1 MAIRYDKKLT
11 NEINKVVRNFNSKI
25 NRLEKLQNDL
35 LLPDKISKKSLT
47 EEYYTRKDLQRKLNE
62 LKRFSTRG
70 IEKTI
75 TTKSGLKLS
84 EYELIN
90 LKKESARVK
99 RNLTREIKNLRS
111 TKPKVFG
118 KVQTATFAQMGD
130 NLYLNLL
137 ARREALEKGNIENLT
152 KEEYESFKK
161 LVRKTAK
168 NKQYMNSVFKDNYK
182 KMLTD
187 LGYYYNYDKDK
198 MQVLE
203 KRLDKLNS
211 NEFLKL
217 FQNDKSIKAIIDYY
231 PIITD
236 TLSSINP
243 KDIQDDVKVLYDNLI
258 DNIDDI
264 LENYKL

>member
-1 MAIRYDKKLT
+1 MAIRYDKNLQ
-11 NEINKVVRNFNSKI
+11 NEITRVVRNFNNKI

-35 LLPDKISKKSLT
+35 ILPDKITKKSLT
-47 EEYYTRKDLQRKLNE
+47 EGSYTRKDLQRKLNE

-75 TTKSGLKLS
+75 ETKAGLKLS

-90 LKKESARVK
+90 LKKESARIK
-99 RNLTREIKNLRS
+99 RNLTREINKMRT
-111 TKPKVFG
+111 TKPKIFG
-118 KVQTATFAQMGD
+118 KVQTATFSQMGD
-130 NLYLNLL
+130 TMYLNLL
-137 ARREALEKGNIENLT
+137 ARREALEKDTNTLT
-152 KEEYESFKK
+152 KEEYERYKK
-161 LVRKTAK
+161 LILKTAK
-168 NKQYMNSVFKDNYK
+168 NKEYMNSVFKENYR

-187 LGYYYNYDKDK
+187 LGYYYNYDKEK
-198 MQVLE
+198 MKVLE
-203 KRLDKLNS
+203 GKLDKLS
-211 NEFLKL
+211 PNEFLKL

-264 LENYKL
+264 LENYRA

>member
-1 MAIRYDKKLT
+1 MAIRYDKNLQ
-11 NEINKVVRNFNSKI
+11 NEITRVVRNFNNKI

-35 LLPDKISKKSLT
+35 ILPDKITKKSLT
-47 EEYYTRKDLQRKLNE
+47 EGYYTRKDLQRKLNE

-75 TTKSGLKLS
+75 ETKAGLKLS

-90 LKKESARVK
+90 LKKESARIK
-99 RNLTREIKNLRS
+99 RNLTREINKMRT
-111 TKPKVFG
+111 TKPKIFG
-118 KVQTATFAQMGD
+118 KVQTATFSQMGD
-130 NLYLNLL
+130 TMYLNLL
-137 ARREALEKGNIENLT
+137 ARREALEKDTNTLT
-152 KEEYESFKK
+152 KEEYERYKK
-161 LVRKTAK
+161 LILKTAK
-168 NKQYMNSVFKDNYK
+168 NKQYMNSVFKENYR

-187 LGYYYNYDKDK
+187 LGYYYNYDKEK
-198 MQVLE
+198 MKVLE
-203 KRLDKLNS
+203 GKLDKLS
-211 NEFLKL
+211 PNEFLKL

-264 LENYKL
+264 LENYRA

>member
-1 MAIRYDKKLT
+1 MAIRYDKKLES
-11 NEINKVVRNFNSKI
+11 EINRVIRNFNSKI

-35 LLPDKISKKSLT
+35 ILPDKITKRTLKES
-47 EEYYTRKDLQRKLNE
+47 YYTRKDLQRKLNE
-62 LKRFSTRG
+62 LKRYSTKG
-70 IEKTI
+70 IEKTVE
-75 TTKSGLKLS
+75 TKSGLKLS

-90 LKKESARVK
+90 LKKESARIK
-99 RNLTREIKNLRS
+99 RNLTREIKNLRT

-118 KVQTATFAQMGD
+118 KIQNATFAQMGD
-130 NLYLNLL
+130 TMYLNLL
-137 ARREALEKGNIENLT
+137 ARREALEKGDITNLT
-152 KEEYESFKK
+152 KEEYERYKK
-161 LVRKTAK
+161 LVLKTAK
-168 NKQYMNSVFKDNYK
+168 NKEYMNNIFKENYK

-187 LGYYYNYDKDK
+187 LGYYYNYDKEK
-198 MQVLE
+198 MKVLE
-203 KRLDKLNS
+203 GKLS
-211 NEFLKL
+211 KLSPNEFLKL

-264 LENYKL
+264 LENYRA

>member
-1 MAIRYDKKLT
+1 MAIRYDKNLQ
-11 NEINKVVRNFNSKI
+11 NEITRVVRNFNNKI

-35 LLPDKISKKSLT
+35 ILPDKITKKSLT
-47 EEYYTRKDLQRKLNE
+47 EGYYTRKELQRKLNE

-75 TTKSGLKLS
+75 ETKAGLKLS

-90 LKKESARVK
+90 LKKESARIK
-99 RNLTREIKNLRS
+99 RNLTREINKMRT
-111 TKPKVFG
+111 TKPKIFG
-118 KVQTATFAQMGD
+118 KVQTATFSQMGD
-130 NLYLNLL
+130 TMYLNLL
-137 ARREALEKGNIENLT
+137 ARREALEKDTNTLT
-152 KEEYESFKK
+152 KEEYERYKK
-161 LVRKTAK
+161 LILKTAK
-168 NKQYMNSVFKDNYK
+168 NKEYMNSVFKENYR

-187 LGYYYNYDKDK
+187 LGYYYNYDKEK
-198 MQVLE
+198 MKVLE
-203 KRLDKLNS
+203 GKLDKLS
-211 NEFLKL
+211 PNEFLKL

-236 TLSSINP
+236 TLSPINP

-264 LENYKL
+264 LENYRA

>member
-1 MAIRYDKKLT
+1 MAIRYDKKLES
-11 NEINKVVRNFNSKI
+11 EINRVIRNFNSKI

-35 LLPDKISKKSLT
+35 ILPDKITKRTLKES
-47 EEYYTRKDLQRKLNE
+47 YYTRKDLQRKLNE
-62 LKRFSTRG
+62 LKRYSTKG
-70 IEKTI
+70 IEKTVE
-75 TTKSGLKLS
+75 TKSGLKLS

-90 LKKESARVK
+90 LKKESARIK
-99 RNLTREIKNLRS
+99 RNLTREIKNLRT

-118 KVQTATFAQMGD
+118 KIQNATFAQMGD
-130 NLYLNLL
+130 TMYLNLL
-137 ARREALEKGNIENLT
+137 ARREALEKGDITTLT
-152 KEEYESFKK
+152 KEEYERYKK
-161 LVRKTAK
+161 LVLKTAK
-168 NKQYMNSVFKDNYK
+168 NKEYMNNIFKENYK

-187 LGYYYNYDKDK
+187 LGYYYNYDKEK
-198 MQVLE
+198 MKVLE
-203 KRLDKLNS
+203 GKLNKLS
-211 NEFLKL
+211 PNEFLKL

-264 LENYKL
+264 LENYRA

>member
-1 MAIRYDKKLT
+1 MAIRYDKNLQ
-11 NEINKVVRNFNSKI
+11 NEITRVVRNFNNKI

-35 LLPDKISKKSLT
+35 ILPDKITKKSLT
-47 EEYYTRKDLQRKLNE
+47 EGYYTRKDLQRKLNE

-75 TTKSGLKLS
+75 ETKAGLKLS

-90 LKKESARVK
+90 LKKESARIK
-99 RNLTREIKNLRS
+99 RNLTREINKMRT
-111 TKPKVFG
+111 TKPKIFG
-118 KVQTATFAQMGD
+118 KVQTATFSQMGD
-130 NLYLNLL
+130 TMYLNLL
-137 ARREALEKGNIENLT
+137 ARREALEKDTNKLT
-152 KEEYESFKK
+152 KEEYERYKK
-161 LVRKTAK
+161 LILKTAK
-168 NKQYMNSVFKDNYK
+168 NKEYMNSVFKENYR

-187 LGYYYNYDKDK
+187 LGYYYNYDKEK
-198 MQVLE
+198 MKVLE
-203 KRLDKLNS
+203 GKLDKLS
-211 NEFLKL
+211 PSEFLKL

-264 LENYKL
+264 LENYRA

>member
-1 MAIRYDKKLT
+1 MAIRYDKNLQ
-11 NEINKVVRNFNSKI
+11 NEITRVVRNFNNKI

-35 LLPDKISKKSLT
+35 ILPDKITKKSLT
-47 EEYYTRKDLQRKLNE
+47 EGYYTRKDLQRKLNE

-70 IEKTI
+70 IEKTVE
-75 TTKSGLKLS
+75 TKAGLKLS

-90 LKKESARVK
+90 LKKESARIK
-99 RNLTREIKNLRS
+99 RNLTREINKMRT
-111 TKPKVFG
+111 TKPKIFG
-118 KVQTATFAQMGD
+118 KVQTATFSQMGD
-130 NLYLNLL
+130 TMYLNLL
-137 ARREALEKGNIENLT
+137 ARREALEKDTNTLT
-152 KEEYESFKK
+152 KEEYERYKK
-161 LVRKTAK
+161 LILKTAK
-168 NKQYMNSVFKDNYK
+168 NKEYMNSVFKENYR

-187 LGYYYNYDKDK
+187 LGYYYNYDKEK
-198 MQVLE
+198 MKVLE
-203 KRLDKLNS
+203 GKLDKLS
-211 NEFLKL
+211 PNEFLKL

-264 LENYKL
+264 LENYRA

>member
-11 NEINKVVRNFNSKI
+11 NEINKVVRNFNNKI
-25 NRLEKLQNDL
+25 NRLEKMQNDFI
-35 LLPDKISKKSLT
+35 LPEKINKKTLIDS
-47 EEYYTRKDLQRKLNE
+47 YHARVDLQRKLNE
-62 LKRFSTRG
+62 LKRFSQRG
-70 IEKTI
+70 VEKTI
-75 TTKSGLKLS
+75 TTKSGLKIS

-99 RNLTREIKNLRS
+99 RNLTREINKMRT
-111 TKPKVFG
+111 TKPKIFG
-118 KVQTATFAQMGD
+118 KVQTATFSQMGD
-130 NLYLNLL
+130 TLYLNLL
-137 ARREALEKGNIENLT
+137 ARREAIEKDVNRLT
-152 KEEYESFKK
+152 KEEYERYKK
-161 LVRKTAK
+161 LVIKTAK
-168 NKQYMNSVFKDNYK
+168 NKEYMNNVFKDNYK

-187 LGYYYNYDKDK
+187 LGYYYNYDKEK
-198 MQVLE
+198 MKVLE
-203 KRLDKLNS
+203 EKLGKLS
-211 NEFLKL
+211 PNEFLKL

-264 LENYKL
+264 LENYKM

>member
-1 MAIRYDKKLT
+1 MAIRYDKKLES
-11 NEINKVVRNFNSKI
+11 EINRVIRNFNSKI
-25 NRLEKLQNDL
+25 NRLTKVQNDL
-35 LLPDKISKKSLT
+35 ILPDKITKKTLK
-47 EEYYTRKDLQRKLNE
+47 ENYYTRKDLQRKLNE
-62 LKRFSTRG
+62 LKRYSTKG

-75 TTKSGLKLS
+75 ETKAGLKLS

-90 LKKESARVK
+90 LKKESARIK
-99 RNLTREIKNLRS
+99 RNLTREIKNLRT

-118 KVQTATFAQMGD
+118 KIQNATFAQMGD
-130 NLYLNLL
+130 TMYLNLL
-137 ARREALEKGNIENLT
+137 ARREALEKDINTLT
-152 KEEYESFKK
+152 KEEYERYKK
-161 LVRKTAK
+161 LVLKTAK
-168 NKQYMNSVFKDNYK
+168 NKEYMNNIFKENYR

-187 LGYYYNYDKDK
+187 LGYYYNYDKEK
-198 MQVLE
+198 MKVLE
-203 KRLDKLNS
+203 GKLNKLS
-211 NEFLKL
+211 PNEFLKL

-264 LENYKL
+264 LENYRA

>member
-1 MAIRYDKKLT
+1 MAIRYDKNL
-11 NEINKVVRNFNSKI
+11 NSEINKVIRNFNNKI

-35 LLPDKISKKSLT
+35 ILPDKITKKSLIDS
-47 EEYYTRKDLQRKLNE
+47 YYARKDLKRKLDE

-70 IEKTI
+70 IERTI
-75 TTKSGLKLS
+75 TTKSGLKIS

-90 LKKESARVK
+90 LKRESARIK
-99 RNLTREIKNLRS
+99 RNLTREIKNMRTS
-111 TKPKVFG
+111 KPKIFG
-118 KVQTATFAQMGD
+118 KVQTATFSQMGD
-130 NLYLNLL
+130 TLYLNLL
-137 ARREALEKGNIENLT
+137 ARREALEKGDITKLS
-152 KEEYESFKK
+152 KEEYERYKK
-161 LVRKTAK
+161 LVIKTAK
-168 NKQYMNSVFKDNYK
+168 NKEYMNNIFKDNYK

-203 KRLDKLNS
+203 KRLDKLTP

-264 LENYKL
+264 LENYKM

>member
-1 MAIRYDKKLT
+1 MAIRYDKNLQ
-11 NEINKVVRNFNSKI
+11 NEITRVVRNFNNKI

-35 LLPDKISKKSLT
+35 ILPDKITKKSLT
-47 EEYYTRKDLQRKLNE
+47 EGYYTRKDLQRKLNE

-75 TTKSGLKLS
+75 ETKAGLKLS

-90 LKKESARVK
+90 LKKESARIK
-99 RNLTREIKNLRS
+99 RNLTREINKMRT
-111 TKPKVFG
+111 TKPKIFG
-118 KVQTATFAQMGD
+118 KVQTATFSQMGD
-130 NLYLNLL
+130 TMYLNLL
-137 ARREALEKGNIENLT
+137 ARREALEKDTNKLT
-152 KEEYESFKK
+152 KEEYERYKK
-161 LVRKTAK
+161 LILKTAK
-168 NKQYMNSVFKDNYK
+168 NKEYMNSVFKENYR

-187 LGYYYNYDKDK
+187 LGYYYNYDKEK
-198 MQVLE
+198 MKVLE
-203 KRLDKLNS
+203 GKLDKLS
-211 NEFLKL
+211 PNEFLKL

-264 LENYKL
+264 LENYRA

>member
-1 MAIRYDKKLT
+1 MAIRYDKKLES
-11 NEINKVVRNFNSKI
+11 EINRVIRNFNSKI
-25 NRLEKLQNDL
+25 NRLTKVQNDL
-35 LLPDKISKKSLT
+35 ILPDKITKKTLKES
-47 EEYYTRKDLQRKLNE
+47 YYTRKDLQRKLNE
-62 LKRFSTRG
+62 LKRYSTKG

-75 TTKSGLKLS
+75 ETKAGLKLS

-90 LKKESARVK
+90 LKKESARIK
-99 RNLTREIKNLRS
+99 RNLTREIKNLRT

-118 KVQTATFAQMGD
+118 KIQNATFAQMGD
-130 NLYLNLL
+130 TMYLNLL
-137 ARREALEKGNIENLT
+137 ARREALEKDTNTLT
-152 KEEYESFKK
+152 KEEYERYKK
-161 LVRKTAK
+161 LVLKTAK
-168 NKQYMNSVFKDNYK
+168 NKEYMNNIFKENYR

-187 LGYYYNYDKDK
+187 LGYYYNYDKEK
-198 MQVLE
+198 MKVLE
-203 KRLDKLNS
+203 GKLNKLS
-211 NEFLKL
+211 PNEFLKL

-264 LENYKL
+264 LENYRA